1 MVDHEEALRQLNYK
15 GKAHFGKEWT
25 HGRVMT
31 SVDISKQL
39 AFRFAPAS
47 YNCPICQR
55 LYHAARKVCT
65 ESEMEQLM
73 FSLRHPESGFANIE
87 P

>member
-1 MVDHEEALRQLNYK
+1 MRKLNYK

-31 SVDISKQL
+31 DVDITKQL
-39 AFRFAPAS
+39 AFRFGPVA
-47 YNCPICQR
+47 YKCLICER
-55 LYHAARKVCT
+55 LYYAALKVCT
-65 ESEMEQLM
+65 EPEMERLM
-73 FSLRHPESGFANIE
+73 FRLKHPEAGSAQIE